1 MHNVSNKDIL
11 NSLNKVTEE
20 GILEFLPQ
28 IYKGDFLNNIWIY
41 DIQKRGI

>member
-1 MHNVSNKDIL
+1 MHNVNKKDIL

-28 IYKGDFLNNIWIY
+28 ILKGDFLNNI
-41 DIQKRGI
+41 